1 MNYQE
6 ALEAMDRMPDCVGTY
21 KRIKNLGFITVGAG
35 AGAMAAERAKEA
47 VMRQESYCVVYMAQR
62 SMAEGGAYEIGGEL
76 TYPIRRNSCE
86 IGRIGFYEGS
96 AETPPNGRSR
106 EQHKRI
112 LDLNNKSKRSYLK

>member
-21 KRIKNLGFITVGAG
+21 KRIKNLGFITVGTG
-35 AGAMAAERAKEA
+35 AGAMAAEIAKEA
-47 VMRQESYCVVYMAQR
+47 VMRQESYSVVYMAQR

-76 TYPIRRNSCE
+76 TYPIRRNYE
-86 IGRIGFYEGS
+86 IGRIGLFNEGS

-106 EQHKRI
+106 EQHQKI
-112 LDLNNKSKRSYLK
+112 LNLNKKSKRSYLK